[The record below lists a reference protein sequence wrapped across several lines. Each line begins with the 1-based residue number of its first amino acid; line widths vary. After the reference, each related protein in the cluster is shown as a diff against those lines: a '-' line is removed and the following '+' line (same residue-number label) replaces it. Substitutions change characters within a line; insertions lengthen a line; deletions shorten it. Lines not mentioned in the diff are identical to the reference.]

1 MICNIFKS
9 TTKDMKNTKYCKD
22 WYEFG
27 VSMMLDVNIRKKC
40 TKNFYDKIGIV
51 VDQPKQGD
59 GNSNDGNTT
68 SKFIEN
74 TWNVSIITVQ

>member
-1 MICNIFKS
+1 
-9 TTKDMKNTKYCKD
+9 
-22 WYEFG
+22 
-27 VSMMLDVNIRKKC
+27 MMLDVNIRKKC

-74 TWNVSIITVQ
+74 T